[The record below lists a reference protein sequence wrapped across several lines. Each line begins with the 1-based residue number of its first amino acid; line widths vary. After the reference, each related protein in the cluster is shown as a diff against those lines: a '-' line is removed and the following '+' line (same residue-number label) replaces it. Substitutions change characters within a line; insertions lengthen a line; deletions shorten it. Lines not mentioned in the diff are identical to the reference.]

1 MQTPDDIYENGNK
14 LPLIEEFYSLQG
26 EGFNTG
32 KPAYFI
38 RLGGCDIG
46 CKWCDAKFTWNK
58 QFHNLTNVQEIVNN
72 ALLVSAKSIVVT
84 GGEPLSYNLDILCQ
98 KLKKHNFETFIETSG
113 CYEITGIWDWIC
125 LSPKENNPP
134 LEPIYN
140 IANELKV
147 IISSE
152 KDFEWAEIN
161 AAKINKNA
169 TLFLQPEWSVYD
181 KIISKIV
188 DYIKINPKWR
198 ISLQSHKFMNIP

>member
-1 MQTPDDIYENGNK
+1 MQTPDDIYENGNN
-14 LPLIEEFYSLQG
+14 LPLVEEFYTLQG
-26 EGFNTG
+26 EGYNTG
-32 KPAYFI
+32 KAAYFI

-58 QFHNLTNVQEIVNN
+58 QFHNLTNVNEIVKN
-72 ALLVSAKSIVVT
+72 ALASSARAIVVT
-84 GGEPLSYNLDILCQ
+84 GGEPLSYNLNALC
-98 KLKKHNFETFIETSG
+98 KELKNHNFETFIETSG

-134 LEPIYN
+134 LGQIYK

-152 KDFEWAEIN
+152 KDFEWAEFN
-161 AAKINKNA
+161 STKVNENCV
-169 TLFLQPEWSVYD
+169 LYLQPEWSLYN
-181 KIISKIV
+181 KTINSIV
-188 DYIKINPKWR
+188 EYIKQNPKWR

>member
-14 LPLIEEFYSLQG
+14 LPLVEEFYTLQG
-26 EGFNTG
+26 EGYNTG
-32 KPAYFI
+32 KAAYFI

-58 QFHNLTNVQEIVNN
+58 QFHNLTSVNEIVKN
-72 ALLVSAKSIVVT
+72 AVATSAKAIVVT
-84 GGEPLSYNLDILCQ
+84 GGEPLSYNLNVLC
-98 KLKKHNFETFIETSG
+98 KELKNHNFETFIETSG

-134 LEPIYN
+134 LEQIYI

-147 IISSE
+147 IIYSE

-161 AAKINKNA
+161 STKVRKNCV
-169 TLFLQPEWSVYD
+169 LYLQPEWSLYN
-181 KIISKIV
+181 KTINSIV
-188 DYIKINPKWR
+188 EYIKQNPKWR